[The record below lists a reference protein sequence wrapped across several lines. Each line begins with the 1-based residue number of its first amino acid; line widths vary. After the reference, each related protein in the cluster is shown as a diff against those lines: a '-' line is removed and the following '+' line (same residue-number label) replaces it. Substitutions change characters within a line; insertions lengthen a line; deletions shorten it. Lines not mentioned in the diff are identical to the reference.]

1 MTYQSAVAP
10 REESCEVGYCETIY
24 TVELED
30 KVSDKIFQL

>member
-10 REESCEVGYCETIY
+10 HKESCEVGYCETIY
-24 TVELED
+24 TVGLEG